1 MRILIYSAAEKADGG
16 GVQGV
21 VNGLAAYLRIRGHQV
36 ITAWPDGD
44 GSPTDWA
51 VRLTADVGA
60 EGRPSSRAL
69 LRAGSDFA
77 KLMVKLIRFR
87 PDVVNLHYPRGQTLY
102 FKVLQKVLGF
112 KLVFSF
118 HGSDYHEASDAL
130 LERLPSWL
138 RTADGVTAVS
148 EALAK
153 GVGSLSNGAEL
164 EVIENG
170 IDAKFWCPDSAP
182 EAERDLRLF
191 VAAGRL
197 VPVKGFDILLTAM
210 AREEAGNT
218 RLVIAGDGPDEA
230 DLRAR
235 IASHGLTERVRLAG
249 RLDRNEMR
257 NLFRRAGWFVLSSR
271 REGLPLVILEAMATG
286 LPLVATKV
294 GGVPVA
300 MGKGTGALVEPL
312 DAGALARAIGKRA
325 GNDALFRSESQAARR
340 RAERYGAKESFRRYE
355 SLFESLR

>member
-16 GVQGV
+16 GVQAV
-21 VNGLAAYLRIRGHQV
+21 VNELAAYLRSSGHQV
-36 ITAWPDGD
+36 VTAWPDGD
-44 GSPTDWA
+44 GSKMDWA
-51 VRLTADVGA
+51 LRLTADVGA
-60 EGRPSSRAL
+60 EGRPFPRAL

-77 KLMVKLIRFR
+77 KLMANLIRFR
-87 PDVVNLHYPRGQTLY
+87 PDIVNLHYPRGQTLY

-112 KLVFSF
+112 KLVLSF

-130 LERLPSWL
+130 IARLPGWL
-138 RTADGVTAVS
+138 ETADGVTAVS
-148 EALAK
+148 DALAQK
-153 GVGSLSNGAEL
+153 VRSLSNGASI

-170 IDAKFWCPDSAP
+170 IDAKFWCPDAAI

-197 VPVKGFDILLTAM
+197 VPVKGFDILLDAM
-210 AREEAGNT
+210 AHEDARGA
-218 RLVIAGDGPDEA
+218 RLVVAGEGPEEA

-235 IASHGLTERVRLAG
+235 ITSHGLTERVRLAG
-249 RLDRNEMR
+249 RLDRNELR
-257 NLFRRAGWFVLSSR
+257 NEFRRAGWFVLSSR

-286 LPLVATKV
+286 LPLVATEV

-300 MGKGTGALVEPL
+300 MGEGTGALVEPL

-325 GNDALFRSESQAARR
+325 GNDALFRSESQAAQR
-340 RAERYGAKESFRRYE
+340 RAERYGARDSFRRYE
-355 SLFESLR
+355 SLFESLL